1 MKKPILVGKGFRR
14 ISFTHLIDEA
24 NVPNDS
30 VVVFEN
36 MGKEPHIYKNIVDID
51 NFGIT
56 FRGENNPEDV
66 ILKTSMGGKDSNI
79 IIENLTIDASD
90 NLKYAL
96 EFENCNVT
104 LRNIIIKTNPQAS
117 SIIAT
122 EFSNIKI
129 ENVTIIK
136 NYFSTETNSDIFINS
151 NSKALI
157 INSLLDTIMV
167 YQNSYIEMKENMLKG
182 FLCVQK
188 SSKAQIAGLYFDNP
202 RKEND
207 INILNDSQAFI
218 KGLTV
223 ISGHS
228 KALVRES
235 YLSLNDIHTDNVNGY
250 RVNVDDFSDA
260 VGEGFNVINLP
271 SKQMSHSTTGETLAD
286 EVNYTETTES
296 YNHTSDPYNQTSESY
311 IENDYSTEDNE
322 YYINNESITNSN
334 TQTENTQNFTRA
346 IDEINELIGLDT
358 VKDGIKKFINI
369 AKINKVKEEKGL
381 QRNSP
386 AMHSLFVGNPGT
398 GKTTVARL
406 VARALYEEGVTQ
418 SDSFIE
424 VSRQDLVSEFI
435 GKTAIQT
442 EEILK
447 DALGGVLFIDEA
459 YTLVGNEGDRGV
471 GQEAI
476 NVILKFMEDHR
487 NEIMIIFAG
496 YTNEM
501 IEFKNSNPGLASRI
515 PHTFDFEDY
524 NLPQLQ
530 EIGVKFLYKNEYN
543 FDLNEYYRA
552 MSSEYNRNFDNSN
565 GRWVRNFNEKLTSQQ
580 MQRIAESGDYED
592 ENALMEI
599 THEDLAIFLNQDN
612 DSNQSLQKLIDE
624 LNNLVGLNSVKETV
638 SAIINEVKFNKMLED
653 KGQIVPNS
661 NYHMIFTGSPG
672 TGKTTVARLV
682 SQIFGQLGIL
692 SKGHLVETDRSRLIG
707 KYIGHTEKNTKTAVD
722 HAMGG
727 VLFIDEAYQLVSS
740 NENDFGEQAIET
752 LITELENN
760 RGKFIAIFA
769 GYEDDMKRFIE
780 ANEGLQSRVPYEI
793 HFEDYTPQQV
803 ADIVILTLEK
813 EEWTFN
819 EQLLREKVISIYSN
833 VEDSK
838 KSNGRWARNFVQDL
852 LIKHKNKIINTANPN
867 SDITH
872 IDDETIH
879 DLISN

>member
-14 ISFTHLIDEA
+14 ISFAHLIKET
-24 NVPNDS
+24 NIPNDS
-30 VVVFEN
+30 VIVFEN
-36 MGKEPHIYKNIVDID
+36 MGNEPHIFENGVS
-51 NFGIT
+51 IT
-56 FRGENNPEDV
+56 NLGVTLRGENNPEDV
-66 ILKTSMGGKDSNI
+66 VLKTGLKCKDSNI
-79 IIENLTIDASD
+79 LIENLTIDARD
-90 NLKYAL
+90 YL
-96 EFENCNVT
+96 EYGLGFERCNVT
-104 LRNIIIKTNPQAS
+104 LRNIIIKTNRQVN

-122 EFSNIKI
+122 AYSNIKI
-129 ENVTIIK
+129 ENVTILK
-136 NYFSTETNSDIFINS
+136 EPHSTEMSSDIFINS

-157 INSLLDTIMV
+157 INSLLDTV
-167 YQNSYIEMKENMLKG
+167 TAYKNSYIEMKENMLKG
-182 FLCVQK
+182 YLSVQK
-188 SSKAQIAGLYFDNP
+188 SSEAQITGLYFDNP
-202 RKEND
+202 KTESD
-207 INILNDSQAFI
+207 IKVLSDSQVYI
-218 KGLTV
+218 NEINV
-223 ISGHS
+223 ISGTS
-228 KALVRES
+228 KALVTGS
-235 YLSLNDIHTDNVNGY
+235 YLSLNGINTDNVNGY
-250 RVNVDDFSDA
+250 RVYVNDFSDA
-260 VGEGFNVINLP
+260 VGEGFSVVTP
-271 SKQMSHSTTGETLAD
+271 HSTQMSHSTTGETLAD

-296 YNHTSDPYNQTSESY
+296 YNQTSESY

-334 TQTENTQNFTRA
+334 TQKENTQNATRA

-381 QRNSP
+381 QQNSP
-386 AMHSLFVGNPGT
+386 VMHSLFVGNPGT

-530 EIGVKFLYKNEYN
+530 EIGVKSLYKNEYN
-543 FDLNEYYRA
+543 FDLNKYYRA

-692 SKGHLVETDRSRLIG
+692 AKGHLVETDRSRLIG
-707 KYIGHTEKNTKTAVD
+707 KYIGHTGKNTKTAVE

-793 HFEDYTPQQV
+793 HFEDYTPQQI

>member
-14 ISFTHLIDEA
+14 ISFAHLIKET
-24 NVPNDS
+24 NIPNDR
-30 VVVFEN
+30 VIVFEN
-36 MGKEPHIYKNIVDID
+36 MGNEPHIFENGVS
-51 NFGIT
+51 IT
-56 FRGENNPEDV
+56 NLGVTLRGENNPEDV
-66 ILKTSMGGKDSNI
+66 VLKTVIESKNSNI
-79 IIENLTIDASD
+79 VIENLTIDASD
-90 NLKYAL
+90 YSDYAL
-96 EFENCNVT
+96 IFENCNVT
-104 LRNIIIKTNPQAS
+104 LRNIIIKTNREANSIRAIS
-117 SIIAT
+117 S
-122 EFSNIKI
+122 SNIKI
-129 ENVTIIK
+129 ENVTILK
-136 NYFSTETNSDIFINS
+136 DYPSTEFKIDVFIS
-151 NSKALI
+151 SKSKALI
-157 INSLLDTIMV
+157 INSLLDTV
-167 YQNSYIEMKENMLKG
+167 TAFENSYIEMKENMLKG
-182 FLCVQK
+182 FLSVQ
-188 SSKAQIAGLYFDNP
+188 SSSEAHIEGLYIDNP
-202 RKEND
+202 KIEDD
-207 INILNDSQAFI
+207 IKILADSQVFI
-218 KGLTV
+218 KGLNV
-223 ISGHS
+223 LSGTS
-228 KALVRES
+228 EALVMGS
-235 YLSLNDIHTDNVNGY
+235 YLSLNEINTDNVNGY

-271 SKQMSHSTTGETLAD
+271 SKQMSHSTTRETLAD
-286 EVNYTETTES
+286 EVNYTETTDS
-296 YNHTSDPYNQTSESY
+296 YNQTSESY

-334 TQTENTQNFTRA
+334 TQTENFQNTTRA

-369 AKINKVKEEKGL
+369 AKINKVKEQKGL
-381 QRNSP
+381 QQNSP

-501 IEFKNSNPGLASRI
+501 IEFKNSNSGLASRI

-565 GRWVRNFNEKLTSQQ
+565 GRWVRNYNEKLTSQQ
-580 MQRIAESGDYED
+580 MQRIAESGDYDD

-612 DSNQSLQKLIDE
+612 DSNQSLQKLLDE

-707 KYIGHTEKNTKTAVD
+707 KYIGHTEKNTKTAVE

-780 ANEGLQSRVPYEI
+780 ANEGLQSRVPYKI

-803 ADIVILTLEK
+803 ADIVVLTLEK

-852 LIKHKNKIINTANPN
+852 LIKHKNKIINTASPD

-879 DLISN
+879 DLINN